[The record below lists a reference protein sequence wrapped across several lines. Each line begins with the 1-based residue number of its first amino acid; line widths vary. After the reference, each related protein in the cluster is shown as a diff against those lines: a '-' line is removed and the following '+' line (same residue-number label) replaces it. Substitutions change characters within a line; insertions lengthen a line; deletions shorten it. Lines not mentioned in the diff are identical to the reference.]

1 VVCQLS
7 REMLAVIAAELN
19 GGKVREI
26 DGESLLCAGSESERS
41 RLAGYLLSLI
51 EDAKTSGLR
60 SDSFILSPRI
70 DDNSTDRVVH
80 I

>member
-1 VVCQLS
+1 MVCQLS
-7 REMLAVIAAELN
+7 KEMLAVIAAELN
-19 GGKVREI
+19 GGKARKI
-26 DGESLLCAGSESERS
+26 DGGSLLCAGSESERS
-41 RLAGYLLSLI
+41 RLAGYLSSLI

-60 SDSFILSPRI
+60 SDPFILSPRI